1 MIVKF
6 RIRRDTAANWTA
18 ANPVLALGEPG
29 LETDTRRVKYGD
41 GTTAWNSLNYSRG
54 TVEWGQITGTL
65 SAQTD
70 LQAALDAKEPTIAAG
85 TTAQYFRGDKTWQT
99 LNLAAVGVTASALTK
114 TDDTNV
120 TLTLGGTP
128 STALLAG
135 VSLSLGWS
143 GQLSVARG
151 GTGTSTATGT
161 GSVVLATGPTIDGL
175 ISTGVARFGTS
186 NPGVGT
192 VRIGAAADALYVVG
206 ASLTN
211 GSSLAVFDAGTVTGG
226 VSAARFAGNTTGD
239 LKLLVQQS
247 GNGNGAVEVYGVGT
261 GDALLRLSVSNA
273 TTYWSVGIDNSD
285 GDALV
290 IGGFNLGTG
299 NGLRIDPSTKAV
311 TTYGPV
317 LIGSDTLRITTE
329 KTPASASAT
338 GTKGDMCWD
347 ANYLYICIA
356 ANTWRRIAHA
366 TW

>member
-1 MIVKF
+1 MAEGVKF
-6 RIRRDTAANWTA
+6 KVRRDTAAIWA
-18 ANPVLALGEPG
+18 SVNPVLRLGEPG
-29 LETDTRRVKYGD
+29 YETDTRKVKYGD
-41 GTTAWNSLNYSRG
+41 DVSAWNDLPYAKGNP
-54 TVEWGQITGTL
+54 EWGDITGTL

-70 LQAALDAKEPTIAAG
+70 LQSALDAKQNTITPA
-85 TTAQYFRGDKTWQT
+85 
-99 LNLAAVGVTASALTK
+99 ALTK

-135 VSLSLGWS
+135 VSLDLGWT

-192 VRIGAAADALYVVG
+192 VRIGAAADALYVSGSGLTSG
-206 ASLTN
+206 AA
-211 GSSLAVFDAGTVTGG
+211 LATFSTGTVTGS
-226 VSAARFAGNTTGD
+226 VTAASFTGNSTSNLTMR
-239 LKLLVQQS
+239 LQQS
-247 GNGNGAVEVYGVGT
+247 GNGNGVVEVYGIGT
-261 GDALLRLSVSNA
+261 GDSLLRLSVSNA
-273 TTYWSVGIDNSD
+273 ATYWSVGVDNSD
-285 GDALV
+285 SDAFV
-290 IGGFNLGTG
+290 IAGFSPGTG
-299 NGLRIDPSTKAV
+299 NGLRIDASTKAV

-329 KTPASASAT
+329 KTPASATAT

>member
-41 GTTAWNSLNYSRG
+41 GTTAWNSLSYSRG

-70 LQAALDAKEPTIAAG
+70 LQAALDAKQDTITAA
-85 TTAQYFRGDKTWQT
+85 
-99 LNLAAVGVTASALTK
+99 ALTK

-120 TLTLGGTP
+120 TLTLGGSP

-135 VSLSLGWS
+135 VSLALGWS

-226 VSAARFAGNTTGD
+226 VSAARYAGNTTGD

-261 GDALLRLSVSNA
+261 GDALLRMSVSNA

-285 GDALV
+285 SDAFV
-290 IGGFNLGTG
+290 IAGFNPGTG
-299 NGLRIDPSTKAV
+299 NGLRIDASTKAI

-347 ANYLYICIA
+347 ANYLYICTA
-356 ANTWRRIAHA
+356 TNTWRRIAHA